1 MMELWQNV
9 CSYVFNIEPFT
20 FVKLALLYALDL
32 WKMSP
37 ISPISNFYISQSNKG
52 EVTFQKAI
60 REMSEKNFG
69 NIVYISALMMM
80 I

>member
-1 MMELWQNV
+1 MTKCVLLFFQHWI
-9 CSYVFNIEPFT
+9 FHNIYKIG
-20 FVKLALLYALDL
+20 VAVLDL

-37 ISPISNFYISQSNKG
+37 ISPYFQLFSFYISQSNKG

>member
-1 MMELWQNV
+1 M
-9 CSYVFNIEPFT
+9 C
-20 FVKLALLYALDL
+20 ALIFSTLNNSQRLENWRCCTRFMKHVTHFPYFQLF
-32 WKMSP
+32 S
-37 ISPISNFYISQSNKG
+37 FYISQSNKG